1 MMSAALTLVA
11 VVVWVAMEEFEMSGL
26 QVENESEVGS
36 RVWLFELI
44 GIVVCKVRVNT
55 EEEIGREHV

>member
-11 VVVWVAMEEFEMSGL
+11 VVLWVAMEEFETSGL

-44 GIVVCKVRVNT
+44 GVVCMQCESKYR
-55 EEEIGREHV
+55 GREKP